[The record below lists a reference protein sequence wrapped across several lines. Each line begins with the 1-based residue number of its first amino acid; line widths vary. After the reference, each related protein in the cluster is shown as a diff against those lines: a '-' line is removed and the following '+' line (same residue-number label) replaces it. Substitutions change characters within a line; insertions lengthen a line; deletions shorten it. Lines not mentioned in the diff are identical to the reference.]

1 MAVDVEGA
9 TALSYYAAWAISEN
23 DPNRTMAASVAKAW
37 CSDANKHATYEGV
50 QIHGGIGFTWD
61 HDMHLYFKRAK
72 SGQVAFGSADYHREK
87 VAKLLD
93 M

>member
-1 MAVDVEGA
+1 M
-9 TALSYYAAWAISEN
+9 YYAAWAISEN
-23 DPNRTMAASVAKAW
+23 AEDKTMAASMAKAW
-37 CSDANKHATYEGV
+37 CGDAYRHAAFDGV

-72 SGQVAFGSADYHREK
+72 SSEVSFGDADYHREK
-87 VAKLLD
+87 IASLLD